1 MKRFLITFMLGLGLV
16 APFAAHAGVSDPL
29 VQKLV
34 DKGTLTPAEAEEIE
48 LKKAETPSALSGL
61 SVGMTAFFDYSTGQT
76 GGATRANYNRF
87 TLQRGYINIKK
98 DITPWLKARIT
109 PDIKTGST
117 VTGDYV
123 IRMKYLYTDL
133 LAPDLGPLTGNDIR
147 AGLGH
152 TPFIDFEDGINGYR
166 MQSPMFQDKRG
177 LITSSDLGVS
187 VQGNFGG
194 KLSKEQ
200 AEAVGNS
207 HYTGRFGGYHIGV
220 YNGGGYSSTAENN
233 QNKTVQARLTV
244 RPFAEVLP
252 GLQLTY
258 FGIAGKGNSTETATG
273 KAQTLRNNTGFI
285 SYQHKHFVV
294 TGEYMTGRGS
304 VGGDTVSAKKK
315 SGYSVFGKV
324 IIPGYDNVGFF
335 GRYDTLD
342 PDKAAQKDRI
352 QTHIAGVSYK
362 LSKDNYIVAAYEKTH
377 DQTKP
382 FDDKKGQIV
391 LQTAY

>member
-16 APFAAHAGVSDPL
+16 APVAAHAAVTDPL
-29 VQKLV
+29 MQKLV

-48 LKKAETPSALSGL
+48 SKKAGIPSALDGL
-61 SVGMTAFFDYSTGQT
+61 SVGMTAFFDYSAGQT

-123 IRMKYLYTDL
+123 IRMKYLYTDIL
-133 LAPDLGPLTGNDIR
+133 PSDLGPLTSNVIR

-152 TPFIDFEDGINGYR
+152 TPFIDFEESMTGYR
-166 MQSPMFQDKRG
+166 MQSALFQDKRG

-187 VQGNFGG
+187 VLGNIGG
-194 KLSKEQ
+194 KLGKEQ
-200 AEAVGNS
+200 TESIGS
-207 HYTGRFGGYHIGV
+207 SSYPGRYGSYHIGV
-220 YNGGGYSSTAENN
+220 YNGGGYGSTTENN

-244 RPFAEVLP
+244 RPLAEILP

-258 FGIAGKGNSTETATG
+258 FGIVGKGNSAETATG
-273 KAQTLRNNTGFI
+273 KAQTLRNNTGLI
-285 SYQHKHFVV
+285 SYQHRYFTA
-294 TGEYMTGRGS
+294 TGEYVTGRGS
-304 VGGDTVSAKKK
+304 VAGDTVSAKKK
-315 SGYSVFGKV
+315 SGYSVFAKAV
-324 IIPGYDNVGFF
+324 IPGYDNVALF

-342 PDKAAQKDRI
+342 PDKDAQKDRI
-352 QTHIAGVSYK
+352 QTHIAGVSYR
-362 LSKDNYIVAAYEKTH
+362 LSKGNYIVAAYEKTH
-377 DQTKP
+377 DQTRR
-382 FDDKKGQIV
+382 FDDKKGQVV
-391 LQTAY
+391 LQTEF